1 MQEATS
7 AIELAQGNRGELR
20 SISERSRDV
29 TTAAAELQTES
40 NRQEA
45 AVNEETNRTTA
56 VLNKLATAIDTA
68 DELISNAKVDK
79 GQVEPASAG
88 GNREESSSLRT
99 VELHSYLG
107 P

>member
-7 AIELAQGNRGELR
+7 AIELAQGSREELR
-20 SISERSRDV
+20 AIGERSRDV

-56 VLNKLATAIDTA
+56 VLNKLAAAIDTA
-68 DELISNAKVDK
+68 DECQGRRQNIPVGCRRSAKMSA
-79 GQVEPASAG
+79 QVFSENVTRLCRDG
-88 GNREESSSLRT
+88 IR
-99 VELHSYLG
+99 
-107 P
+107 